1 MCDGLISAY
10 IMIEVLFTA
19 LMLAYQLPPCG
30 SSLSDV
36 ARGFEARL
44 EKLYNGHALISG
56 FNKLDLKPQM
66 NLAASQTVIQDVTNR
81 PDCS

>member
-19 LMLAYQLPPCG
+19 LMLAIQLPPCE

-36 ARGFEARL
+36 AREFEARL
-44 EKLYNGHALISG
+44 ERLYNGHALISS
-56 FNKLDLKPQM
+56 FN
-66 NLAASQTVIQDVTNR
+66 
-81 PDCS
+81 